1 MPNTPTHKNS
11 FTMHPTLNR
20 PAAHFIL
27 ASQSPYR
34 KLLLKKIIAH
44 FDCHS
49 PNIDE
54 SRRPEESVADLV
66 ARLSQQKAQVIAT
79 DFPNSWI
86 IASDQSAAIGD
97 DILGKPHNHLQALE
111 QLKKQQGQT
120 LTYHT
125 GVCLYNPL
133 QQTYHY
139 AHEPTEV
146 VFRVL
151 PTETLNNYLLHEQPY
166 DCVGSFKSEGL
177 GIMLFSAIH
186 SQDPNALIGLPLIKL
201 CELLNS
207 AGLQLPL
214 SGNT

>member
-1 MPNTPTHKNS
+1 MPNTLTNEIL
-11 FTMHPTLNR
+11 FTMNHTLDQSE
-20 PAAHFIL
+20 PHFIL

-34 KLLLKKIIAH
+34 KLLLKKLIAN

-54 SRRPEESVADLV
+54 TRQPGESVADLV
-66 ARLSQQKAQVIAT
+66 ARLSQQKAQAIAT
-79 DFPNSWI
+79 HFPNSWI
-86 IASDQSAAIGD
+86 IASDQSAALGT
-97 DILGKPHNHLQALE
+97 DILGKPHEHGQALE

-120 LTYHT
+120 LIYHT
-125 GVCLYNPL
+125 GVCLYNPE

-146 VFRVL
+146 IFRSL
-151 PTETLNNYLLHEQPY
+151 PTETLNNYLLQEQPY
-166 DCVGSFKSEGL
+166 DCAGSFKSEGL

-201 CELLNS
+201 CDLLNS

-214 SGNT
+214 NGRA